1 LYELIGD
8 YNQAA
13 NDLRRLIALL
23 EKQLQED
30 MSMSLEKTESIRNNL
45 SQAKLRLSSL
55 ELDAR
60 KGASSNM
67 YLILGIE
74 PSSSSADI
82 KKAYHKAALKHH
94 PDKVLYSFFHLL

>member
-1 LYELIGD
+1 MESCLSEHNLLRLLLPQAISRRSSLYELIRD
-8 YNQAA
+8 YDQAE

-67 YLILGIE
+67 YLIL
-74 PSSSSADI
+74 
-82 KKAYHKAALKHH
+82 
-94 PDKVLYSFFHLL
+94 

>member
-1 LYELIGD
+1 MQPFLELESCLSEHNLLRLLLPQAISRRSSLYELIGD

-67 YLILGIE
+67 YLIL
-74 PSSSSADI
+74 
-82 KKAYHKAALKHH
+82 
-94 PDKVLYSFFHLL
+94 